1 MAMRNGYL
9 AFRACSFL
17 VESTRGPVAPSTTLW
32 VVPPHFMGED
42 GTAASLPWREAA
54 GGNHAKHGGGG
65 GFRLS
70 AAGASRRSSSSAL
83 QPARHRVD
91 RFDIAYRGG
100 AALLQAVFQPCS
112 GRGRRRYNLWAS
124 LVQANPNESKE
135 KSLDL
140 FGFLW
145 PNRAFSKGY
154 RGKNKKVWLRL
165 NSRPGLRDS
174 PLRGTS

>member
-1 MAMRNGYL
+1 MPA
-9 AFRACSFL
+9 
-17 VESTRGPVAPSTTLW
+17 
-32 VVPPHFMGED
+32 
-42 GTAASLPWREAA
+42 EAA
-54 GGNHAKHGGGG
+54 
-65 GFRLS
+65 
-70 AAGASRRSSSSAL
+70 RRT
-83 QPARHRVD
+83 
-91 RFDIAYRGG
+91 AYRGG
-100 AALLQAVFQPCS
+100 AALMQAAFQPCVPAAS
-112 GRGRRRYNLWAS
+112 GGSRRGRHRAAAYNPWAS

-154 RGKNKKVWLRL
+154 RGKNKKVWLRF

>member
-1 MAMRNGYL
+1 MVEGAACVSAQRAL
-9 AFRACSFL
+9 AGGLPRQRFSLPATASIA
-17 VESTRGPVAPSTTLW
+17 STLHIEAAPHCCK
-32 VVPPHFMGED
+32 PHFSHVFRPR
-42 GTAASLPWREAA
+42 AAARAA
-54 GGNHAKHGGGG
+54 
-65 GFRLS
+65 
-70 AAGASRRSSSSAL
+70 AA
-83 QPARHRVD
+83 
-91 RFDIAYRGG
+91 IE
-100 AALLQAVFQPCS
+100 
-112 GRGRRRYNLWAS
+112 RRRYNPWAS